1 MKTNTK
7 KLNFREERLDGSTV
21 TLKPG
26 DIFTIEVGDCVA
38 NDIRFTL
45 NNKYSGEEFFPF
57 FIPNNLEAWKMLKRW
72 NEVPGRK
79 VEVHNVR
86 EETTVDFEDS
96 EAYKYRFG

>member
-7 KLNFREERLDGSTV
+7 KLNFRDERLDGSSV
-21 TLKPG
+21 KLKPG
-26 DIFTIEVGDCVA
+26 DIFTIEVGFAMSDS
-38 NDIRFTL
+38 ITFTL
-45 NNKYSGEEFFPF
+45 RNEYTGDEFWPF
-57 FIPNNLEAWKMLKRW
+57 AIPNTLEAWKMLKTW

>member
-7 KLNFREERLDGSTV
+7 KLNFRDERLDGSTV

-26 DIFTIEVGDCVA
+26 DIFTIEVGEFLSS
-38 NDIRFTL
+38 DICFTL
-45 NNKYSGEEFFPF
+45 RNKYTGDEFFPF
-57 FIPNNLEAWKMLKRW
+57 SIPNKLEAWKMLKEW
-72 NEVPGRK
+72 NEVPNRK

-96 EAYKYRFG
+96 KPYKYRFG